1 MPPPSPSAAPA
12 QTHAWADFLTTA
24 VHNGLDPALVT
35 QWLTILA
42 DTTGSPLLPSLSSMP
57 LTEYVERRLP
67 AILAGL
73 ETTTHVPYLA
83 GWHHRIEPDLGHLPV
98 GLVTTGAIANAVDS
112 WISEGCSR
120 STIKNTL
127 AMLYRCLEQ
136 AVVDGLIEHAPAHV
150 KGWQQKYQQAEDEL
164 LDPRILALQDWD
176 ALTELADA
184 LIDASYNHYRGWGDV
199 VIHGACTATRIGEVS
214 GVLARDINVRTWL
227 LTCRRQT
234 TPAPGG
240 LVDKHTKG
248 KAARYIPIIE
258 PLRPLII
265 RRLEATRG
273 NPNARLYT
281 GPRGGRISTAVLR
294 DATHWDDVTRNL
306 GYEHLSRHDLRHTGL
321 TWMADAGILPSI
333 LQQIAGHKDSTTT
346 QRYLHPDLR
355 ELTRAGEAFTK
366 HLAEQLRATGKIPRR
381 W

>member
-1 MPPPSPSAAPA
+1 MLHPVSPA
-12 QTHAWADFLTTA
+12 QTHAWADFLGKA
-24 VHNGLDPALVT
+24 VRNGIDPALVT

-42 DTTGSPLLPSLSSMP
+42 DATGSPLLPSLASMP
-57 LTEYVERRLP
+57 LTEYVNRRLP

-98 GLVTTGAIANAVDS
+98 RLVTTGAIAGAIYS
-112 WISEGCSR
+112 WIAEGCSR

-127 AMLYRCLEQ
+127 AMLFRILEQ
-136 AVVDGLIEHAPAHV
+136 AVVDGLIERAPAHV
-150 KGWQQKYQQAEDEL
+150 TGWQSAYQQAEDEL
-164 LDPRILALQDWD
+164 LDPRALALRDWD

-199 VIHGACTATRIGEVS
+199 IVHGACTATRIGEVS
-214 GVLARDINVRTWL
+214 GVRACDIDTRNWL

-248 KAARYIPIIE
+248 KIARFIPIIE
-258 PLRPLII
+258 PLRPLIT
-265 RRLEATRG
+265 RRLEATHG
-273 NPNARLYT
+273 NPDARLYT

-294 DATHWDDVTRNL
+294 DATHWNDVTQDL
-306 GYEHLSRHDLRHTGL
+306 GYEHLRRHDLRHTGL
-321 TWMADAGILPSI
+321 TWMADAGILPHI
-333 LQQIAGHKDSTTT
+333 LQEIAGHKEFSTTR
-346 QRYLHPDLR
+346 RYFHPDIR
-355 ELTRAGEAFTK
+355 ELTKAGEAFTR
-366 HLAEQLRATGKIPRR
+366 HLVEQLRITGRIPHR